1 MPQRRAESPTGV
13 QPWHRTSVDTESKDG
28 LKGQQAYSPWQ
39 RTTVDAESKD
49 GLKAQ

>member
-1 MPQRRAESPTGV
+1 MATAHSPEYPT
-13 QPWHRTSVDTESKDG
+13 PVDVASKYG